1 MFLFSLIVAGI
12 VALLAWAVRIPAV
25 RMTLQWLKNKITEK
39 LSKLFGGKV
48 AVFTIKKLIEQCEKD
63 GNSYSLDEF
72 NKIES
77 QGFNT
82 VITSIDDNNEVKD
95 VDLIGDNSNHS
106 YVKQLLDK
114 GKGMF
119 IVNQN

>member
-1 MFLFSLIVAGI
+1 MFLLSLVVAGI

-25 RMTLQWLKNKITEK
+25 KMTLQWLKNRITEK

-48 AVFTIKKLIEQCEKD
+48 AVFSIKKLIEQCEKD
-63 GNSYSLDEF
+63 GNSYSLEEF

-82 VITSIDDNNEVKD
+82 VMTSIDKNNNVTD
-95 VDLIGDNSNHS
+95 VDLIEGIDKDSS
-106 YVKQLLDK
+106 VKRLLDK
-114 GKGMF
+114 GNGML
-119 IVNQN
+119 IINN